1 MPFKILL
8 IVIIL
13 LLPMAP
19 TFWAILDIPKRD
31 FSSLKKKVIWFMV
44 VATLPLLG
52 AICYITLERR
62 HTRPHPVK
70 CDSQEGGKSI
80 PC

>member
-8 IVIIL
+8 VVIVL

-19 TFWAILDIPKRD
+19 TIWAILDIPKRE
-31 FSSLKKKVIWFMV
+31 FSSLKKKIIWFFV
-44 VATLPLLG
+44 VATLPVVG

-62 HTRPHPVK
+62 HTYPCPVK
-70 CDSQEGGKSI
+70 CDSQKGGNSS